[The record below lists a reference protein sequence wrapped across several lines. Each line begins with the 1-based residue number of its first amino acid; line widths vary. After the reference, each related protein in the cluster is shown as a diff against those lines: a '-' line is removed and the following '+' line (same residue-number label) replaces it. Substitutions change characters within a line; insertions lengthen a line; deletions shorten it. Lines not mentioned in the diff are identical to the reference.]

1 MTVSAGETTLPSRLS
16 GHGPQPPSDCACQ
29 PSQDEELKPVEVDVC
44 VRVRGHVCVKKCVCV
59 CVCVCVMER
68 GREGDRE
75 DSHVVGGPTE

>member
-1 MTVSAGETTLPSRLS
+1 MSAGETTLPSRP
-16 GHGPQPPSDCACQ
+16 GWHGRQPLSDCACQ
-29 PSQDEELKPVEVDVC
+29 PSQDEELKPMEVDVC
-44 VRVRGHVCVKKCVCV
+44 VRVRGHVCVKKCV